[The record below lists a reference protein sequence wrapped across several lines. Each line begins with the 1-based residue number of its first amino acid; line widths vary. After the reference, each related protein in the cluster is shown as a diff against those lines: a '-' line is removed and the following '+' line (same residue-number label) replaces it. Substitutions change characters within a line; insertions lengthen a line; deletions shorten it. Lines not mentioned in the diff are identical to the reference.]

1 MWIILARPHLLASA
15 VLCCGDT
22 LPLLSCQTSRFTNQ
36 PVPRH
41 VHSLQVQAWA
51 HSCGTAVLQ
60 KLAFL
65 YRDLIWANFH
75 LMAILDVEKV
85 KYPPLPPAPPAK
97 KESSEMETGEK
108 KDEGSA
114 SAPADSG
121 KVEEK
126 GSTEPMET
134 KSLDDQSE
142 GDPVKSEGEPGKSEG
157 EPSKSEGEPIKSEG
171 EPVKSEGEP
180 VKSKDEPSKSEGEP
194 GKSEGESGKSKGE
207 LSKSEGEPGK
217 SEGEPGKS
225 EGEPDKSEGEPG
237 KSEGEPG
244 KSEGEPGKSEGEPG
258 KSEGG
263 KEEAKEGGKAD
274 SSSSSSSEEYED
286 EFGEKRRKKK
296 KPDTEEIK
304 ILRGGNNFLT
314 LSSRVSRA
322 MSELFNQLVL
332 LIGEP
337 PPKARGQTVRPPLV
351 LSPEIVHLSK
361 LIVKIIVQFLREELP
376 VISKGFIPAEE
387 NQSSPLFGQ

>member
-97 KESSEMETGEK
+97 KGSSEMETGEK

-126 GSTEPMET
+126 SSTEPMET

-142 GDPVKSEGEPGKSEG
+142 GDPVKSEGEPGKSES
-157 EPSKSEGEPIKSEG
+157 EPVKSEGEPIKSEG

-180 VKSKDEPSKSEGEP
+180 VESKDEPSKSEGEP

-225 EGEPDKSEGEPG
+225 EGG
-237 KSEGEPG
+237 KD
-244 KSEGEPGKSEGEPG
+244 
-258 KSEGG
+258 
-263 KEEAKEGGKAD
+263 EAKEGGKAD